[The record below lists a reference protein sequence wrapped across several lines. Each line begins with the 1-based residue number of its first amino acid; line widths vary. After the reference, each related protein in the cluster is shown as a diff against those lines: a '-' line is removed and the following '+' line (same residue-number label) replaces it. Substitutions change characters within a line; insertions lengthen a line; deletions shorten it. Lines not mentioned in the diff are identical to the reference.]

1 MSTRKSSNSART
13 RATDTSTKFAWPP
26 QSVIA
31 PGPNFKW
38 SRKVVFDFHEV
49 IVKWVEQFTNFIN
62 LTYGYDIKPSSS
74 RLYNLQFDP
83 SLPITPEQFE
93 HAFASFARLSKGGYG
108 DLKAHAGVVKAIR
121 DIKAAGIGVEI
132 WTWTPAAAETQF
144 AGLKSYGTGVAQ
156 RVTID
161 LIKKLNIPVDV
172 VREVRFM
179 SPDRKKWEMVEE
191 RMPLIVE
198 DNPETVVGIARG
210 IGHAAILVPESYND
224 ITCENVLRLNSRKD
238 LAATVIDFFAKLDE
252 AGVLL

>member
-1 MSTRKSSNSART
+1 VRT
-13 RATDTSTKFAWPP
+13 LTTNPSKKFAWPP

-62 LTYGYDIKPSSS
+62 LTYGYNIEPSSS

-83 SLPITPEQFE
+83 KLPITPEQFE
-93 HAFASFARLSKGGYG
+93 QAFSAFARLSEGGYG
-108 DLKAHAGVVKAIR
+108 DLQAHEGVVAAMRKI
-121 DIKAAGIGVEI
+121 IAAGIGIEI
-132 WTWTPAAAETQF
+132 WTWTPSASETQF
-144 AGLKSYGTGVAQ
+144 SGLKSYGTGIAQ
-156 RVTID
+156 RVTLD
-161 LIKKLNIPVDV
+161 LIQKLNLPIDI

-191 RMPLIVE
+191 RIPLIVE
-198 DNPETVVGIARG
+198 DNPETAVGVGRG
-210 IGHAAILVPESYND
+210 IGHAAILVPETYND
-224 ITCENVLRLNSRKD
+224 ITSENVLRLTDRKH
-238 LAATVIDFFAKLDE
+238 LAATVIGFFAKLDA